1 MIKGNI
7 YNMKPE
13 DYLKDNL
20 KKELRVS
27 SLASLNDDLV
37 LDILNVAEKH
47 SLDDDAKKRQDSIR
61 ELLKKSIDQK

>member
-1 MIKGNI
+1 MN
-7 YNMKPE
+7 NPE
-13 DYLKDNL
+13 DYLKANL
-20 KKELRVS
+20 KKELRES

>member
-1 MIKGNI
+1 
-7 YNMKPE
+7 MKPE

-37 LDILNVAEKH
+37 LDILNIAEKH
-47 SLDDDAKKRQDSIR
+47 SLDEDAKKRKDLIR
-61 ELLKKSIDQK
+61 DLIKKSIDKT

>member
-1 MIKGNI
+1 
-7 YNMKPE
+7 MKPE

-47 SLDDDAKKRQDSIR
+47 SLDEDAKKRQDSIR
-61 ELLKKSIDQK
+61 DLIKKSIDKT